1 MNDTSKIRI
10 GIVGT
15 NFVSD
20 WLAEAAASLDCVE
33 VAAVY
38 SRAQQTGD
46 VFAEKH
52 TIPRVY
58 TDYDAFLASNDI
70 DAVYIAS
77 PNFAHAEQAVRALQ
91 AGKHVL
97 CEKVIATNSRDLSE
111 MIDAAKKNNRVLLE
125 AMRPSFD
132 PCIALV
138 REQLPKLGKLRRVVL
153 DFNQYSSR
161 YDKFKA
167 GEIQNA
173 FNPAYSNA
181 AIMDIGVYIV
191 HIAAKLFGRP
201 RRIMSMS
208 TLLHNGFEGSG
219 HVLLDYGDM
228 KAELSYS
235 KITES
240 VTPNLFVGEDAT
252 LAVGKITMPT
262 DMRIIYHKGSPN
274 LGNQGRWEEEI
285 PFTTVDNNMIYEL
298 TEFARLCR
306 EGQVENEYLENSV
319 IEMEIID
326 EVRRQNGIVFP
337 ADDFSAEP
345 AKADYL
351 AVHGNADNAHKEEES
366 L

>member
-1 MNDTSKIRI
+1 MTDTYPIRI
-10 GIVGT
+10 GVIGT

-20 WLAEAAASLDCVE
+20 WLCEAADALDCVE
-33 VAAVY
+33 ITAVY
-38 SRAQQTGD
+38 SRAQETGD
-46 VFAEKH
+46 AFAEKH
-52 TIPRVY
+52 HIPHVF
-58 TDYDAFLASNDI
+58 TDYDTFLSSDVI

-77 PNFAHAEQAVRALQ
+77 PNFAHAAQAVRALN

-97 CEKVIATNSRDLSE
+97 CEKVIATNSRELSE
-111 MIDAAKKNNRVLLE
+111 MIAAAKANRCVLLE

-132 PCIALV
+132 PCMALV
-138 REQLPKLGKLRRVVL
+138 KEQFPKLGKLRRVVL

-167 GEIQNA
+167 GDIQNA
-173 FNPAYSNA
+173 FNPAFSNA

-201 RRIMSMS
+201 RRILSMS

-274 LGNQGRWEEEI
+274 LGNAGKWEEEI

-306 EGQVENEYLENSV
+306 EGLVENEYLENSV

-337 ADDFSAEP
+337 ADDVTEP
-345 AKADYL
+345 AKADYV
-351 AVHGNADNAHKEEES
+351 AVHGTADNAQKEEES

>member
-1 MNDTSKIRI
+1 MTDTYPIRI
-10 GIVGT
+10 GVIGT

-20 WLAEAAASLDCVE
+20 WLCEAAASLDCTE
-33 VAAVY
+33 ITAVY
-38 SRAQQTGD
+38 SRAQETGD
-46 VFAEKH
+46 AFAEKH
-52 TIPRVY
+52 HIPHVF
-58 TDYDAFLASNDI
+58 TDYDAFLASDII

-77 PNFAHAEQAVRALQ
+77 PNFAHAAQAVRALN

-97 CEKVIATNSRDLSE
+97 CEKVIATNSRELSE
-111 MIDAAKKNNRVLLE
+111 MITAARANRCVLLE

-161 YDKFKA
+161 YDKFKM
-167 GEIQNA
+167 GDIQNA

-191 HIAAKLFGRP
+191 HIAVKLFGRP
-201 RRIMSMS
+201 RRILSMS

-252 LAVGKITMPT
+252 LAIGKITMPT

-274 LGNQGRWEEEI
+274 LGTAGKWEEEI
-285 PFTTVDNNMIYEL
+285 PFETVENNMIYEL
-298 TEFARLCR
+298 AEFARLCR
-306 EGQVENEYLENSV
+306 EGQYENEYLENSV

-337 ADDFSAEP
+337 ADDP
-345 AKADYL
+345 TPPTQADYL
-351 AVHGNADNAHKEEES
+351 AAQNQTDLIHKEEES

>member
-1 MNDTSKIRI
+1 
-10 GIVGT
+10 
-15 NFVSD
+15 
-20 WLAEAAASLDCVE
+20 
-33 VAAVY
+33 
-38 SRAQQTGD
+38 
-46 VFAEKH
+46 
-52 TIPRVY
+52 
-58 TDYDAFLASNDI
+58 
-70 DAVYIAS
+70 
-77 PNFAHAEQAVRALQ
+77 
-91 AGKHVL
+91 
-97 CEKVIATNSRDLSE
+97 
-111 MIDAAKKNNRVLLE
+111 
-125 AMRPSFD
+125 MRPSFD

-161 YDKFKA
+161 YDKFKM
-167 GEIQNA
+167 GDIQNA

-201 RRIMSMS
+201 RRILSMS

-252 LAVGKITMPT
+252 LAIGKITMPT

-274 LGNQGRWEEEI
+274 LGTAGKWEEEI
-285 PFTTVDNNMIYEL
+285 PFETVENNMIYEL
-298 TEFARLCR
+298 AEFARLCR
-306 EGQVENEYLENSV
+306 EGQYENEYLENSV

-337 ADDFSAEP
+337 ADDP
-345 AKADYL
+345 TPPTQADYL
-351 AVHGNADNAHKEEES
+351 AAHNHTDLIHKEEES

>member
-1 MNDTSKIRI
+1 MTDTYPIRI
-10 GIVGT
+10 GVIGT

-20 WLAEAAASLDCVE
+20 WLCEAAASLDCTE
-33 VAAVY
+33 ITAVY
-38 SRAQQTGD
+38 SRAQETGD
-46 VFAEKH
+46 AFAEKH
-52 TIPRVY
+52 HIPHVF
-58 TDYDAFLASNDI
+58 TDYDAFLASDII

-77 PNFAHAEQAVRALQ
+77 PNFAHAAQAVRALN

-97 CEKVIATNSRDLSE
+97 CEKVIATNSRELSE
-111 MIDAAKKNNRVLLE
+111 MIAAARANCCVLLE

-138 REQLPKLGKLRRVVL
+138 REHLPKLGKLRRVVL

-161 YDKFKA
+161 YDKFKM
-167 GEIQNA
+167 GDIQNA

-201 RRIMSMS
+201 RRILSMS

-252 LAVGKITMPT
+252 LAIGKITMPT

-274 LGNQGRWEEEI
+274 LGTAGKWEEEI
-285 PFTTVDNNMIYEL
+285 PFETVENNMIYEL
-298 TEFARLCR
+298 AEFARLCR
-306 EGQVENEYLENSV
+306 EGQYENEYLENSV

-337 ADDFSAEP
+337 ADDP
-345 AKADYL
+345 TPPTQADYL
-351 AVHGNADNAHKEEES
+351 AAHNQTDLIHKEEES

>member
-1 MNDTSKIRI
+1 MNDKTVIRI
-10 GIVGT
+10 GVVGT

-20 WLAEAAASLDCVE
+20 WLCEAAAALDCVT
-33 VAAVY
+33 VTRVY

-46 VFAEKH
+46 AFAEKH
-52 TIPRVY
+52 SIGAVF
-58 TDYDAFLASNDI
+58 TDYDAFLAYPEL

-77 PNFAHAEQAVRALQ
+77 PNFAHAAQAVRALN

-97 CEKVIATNSRDLSE
+97 CEKVIATNSAELSE
-111 MIDAAKKNNRVLLE
+111 MIGAARANGCVLLE

-161 YDKFKA
+161 YDKFKS
-167 GEIQNA
+167 GDIQNA

-201 RRIMSMS
+201 RRILSMS

-285 PFTTVDNNMIYEL
+285 PFETVDNNMIYEL
-298 TEFARLCR
+298 AEFARLCR
-306 EGQVENEYLENSV
+306 EGLVENEYLENSV

-337 ADDFSAEP
+337 SDEDASP

-351 AVHGNADNAHKEEES
+351 AVHGTADNVHKEEES

>member
-1 MNDTSKIRI
+1 MNDMKPIRI

-20 WLAEAAASLDCVE
+20 WLAEAAASLDCVT
-33 VAAVY
+33 VTAVY
-38 SRAQQTGD
+38 SRAQATGD
-46 VFAEKH
+46 AFAQKHDIPTVF
-52 TIPRVY
+52 
-58 TDYDAFLASNDI
+58 TDYDAFVDSDVI

-77 PNFAHAEQAVRALQ
+77 PNFAHAAQAVRALK

-97 CEKVIATNSRDLSE
+97 CEKVIATNSRELSE
-111 MIDAAKKNNRVLLE
+111 MIAAAKENKCVLLE

-132 PCIALV
+132 PCIALLK
-138 REQLPKLGKLRRVVL
+138 EQLPKLGTLRRVVL

-181 AIMDIGVYIV
+181 AVMDIGVYII

-201 RRIMSMS
+201 RSILSMS

-219 HVLLDYGDM
+219 HVLLDYGEM

-274 LGNQGRWEEEI
+274 LGTQGSWEEQI
-285 PFTTVDNNMIYEL
+285 PFETVDNNMIYEL
-298 TEFARLCR
+298 QAFAQLCR
-306 EGQVENEYLENSV
+306 EGQYENEYLENSV

-326 EVRRQNGIVFP
+326 EIRRQNGIVFP
-337 ADDFSAEP
+337 SDTEAAP
-345 AKADYL
+345 AQADYL
-351 AVHGNADNAHKEEES
+351 ASHAHADNAHKEEES

>member
-1 MNDTSKIRI
+1 MNDKTPIRI

-20 WLAEAAASLDCVE
+20 WLADAAATLDYVN
-33 VAAVY
+33 VTAVY

-46 VFAEKH
+46 TFAQKHSIPHVF
-52 TIPRVY
+52 
-58 TDYDAFLASNDI
+58 TDYDAFLASDEI

-77 PNFAHAEQAVRALQ
+77 PNFAHAEQAIRALN
-91 AGKHVL
+91 ADKHVL
-97 CEKVIATNSRDLSE
+97 CEKVIATNSRELSE
-111 MIDAAKKNNRVLLE
+111 MIAAAKANRRVLLE

-167 GEIQNA
+167 GDIQNA

-201 RRIMSMS
+201 RRILSMS

-240 VTPNLFVGEDAT
+240 VTPFSVQ
-252 LAVGKITMPT
+252 AV
-262 DMRIIYHKGSPN
+262 N
-274 LGNQGRWEEEI
+274 
-285 PFTTVDNNMIYEL
+285 
-298 TEFARLCR
+298 ARLNAVLLPSLHSLYT
-306 EGQVENEYLENSV
+306 E
-319 IEMEIID
+319 
-326 EVRRQNGIVFP
+326 
-337 ADDFSAEP
+337 ASAENWQFVIVSAVAFVAAVSP
-345 AKADYL
+345 KRAK
-351 AVHGNADNAHKEEES
+351 EPS
-366 L
+366 LRVNFAYTIFDTFKSSIKVSAGALCS